1 MKIIFPKSTEKRQG
15 RPGGRAREL
24 QLLLTNEPSN
34 YKEWARG
41 AAQRGPERAGGVG
54 GAWGGMAEAKVVDH
68 KKIKRKEE

>member
-54 GAWGGMAEAKVVDH
+54 GGCTAEAKVVDH